1 MEDITFA
8 GLIGVGVGALATIG
22 TQGFLGWLDR
32 HNGSR
37 TAARLLYGDILEA
50 RDIMVAALREGSWA
64 TRRDFAHI
72 DKAWRDRCPGIPRR
86 RRRLQGDRVRPARPR
101 GERRRARPG
110 V

>member
-1 MEDITFA
+1 MEDIPFA

-72 DKAWRDRCPGIPRR
+72 DKAWRNHREA
-86 RRRLQGDRVRPARPR
+86 VARAI
-101 GERRRARPG
+101 GAQAFHDVAG
-110 V
+110 AFKA